1 MSRLE
6 QQLQFL
12 LEADRLKTVIRQNF
26 LADKSRQENSAEH
39 SWHLALMAQ
48 VLSEHFPKNIDL
60 ARVTKM
66 LVIHDLVEVLV
77 GDTFAYDEKNAVG
90 KAEREDQ
97 AARELFGKLPED
109 QAGDFL
115 KLWREFEE
123 GKTLEAKAAWAVD
136 RLQPFI
142 LNYYTEGGSWKVHG
156 VRRQQVEKRME
167 ATCSFSPAL
176 KDLVNK
182 IIDEAVGHGWIKA

>member
-1 MSRLE
+1 
-6 QQLQFL
+6 
-12 LEADRLKTVIRQNF
+12 
-26 LADKSRQENSAEH
+26 
-39 SWHLALMAQ
+39 
-48 VLSEHFPKNIDL
+48 
-60 ARVTKM
+60 
-66 LVIHDLVEVLV
+66 
-77 GDTFAYDEKNAVG
+77 
-90 KAEREDQ
+90 
-97 AARELFGKLPED
+97 
-109 QAGDFL
+109 
-115 KLWREFEE
+115 
-123 GKTLEAKAAWAVD
+123 VD